1 MGNGPGALAPLF
13 ASIGLEHQL
22 DGHRLYQ
29 QEVAGWA
36 QRRLAVNPGDPEAL
50 WNLALLATLQNRP
63 EAAQR
68 WFGALQA
75 QEPTRPWPA
84 VYRAIVLLADGRPW
98 QARTVLDAVPAA
110 AANDPLVRGLRDLS
124 GVLSGDV
131 RRLATLPQSL
141 PQAVAAARREI
152 SRKP

>member
-1 MGNGPGALAPLF
+1 
-13 ASIGLEHQL
+13 HQL

-29 QEVAGWA
+29 QDVTGWA
-36 QRRLAVNPGDPEAL
+36 ERRLAVNPADPDAL

-68 WFGALQA
+68 WFGALQE
-75 QEPTRPWPA
+75 QEPSRPWPA

-98 QARTVLDAVPAA
+98 RARAVLDAVPAS
-110 AANDPLVRGLRDLS
+110 AANDPLIRGLGDLS
-124 GVLSGDV
+124 GVLSGDLG
-131 RRLATLPQSL
+131 RLASLPQSL
-141 PQAVAAARREI
+141 PQVVEAATREI

>member
-1 MGNGPGALAPLF
+1 LAPLF

-29 QEVAGWA
+29 MEVASWA
-36 QRRLAVNPGDPEAL
+36 RRRLAANPGNPDAL

-68 WFGALQA
+68 WFGELQ
-75 QEPTRPWPA
+75 QQNPGRPWA
-84 VYRAIVLLADGRPW
+84 AAYRAIVLLADGRPW
-98 QARTVLDAVPAA
+98 QARAVLDAVPAA
-110 AANDPLVRGLRDLS
+110 AARDPLLQGLRDLS
-124 GVLSGDV
+124 GLLSGELS
-131 RRLATLPQSL
+131 RLGTLPQTL
-141 PQAVAAARREI
+141 PQAVAAVKREV